1 MPTIFLSYRRSDTGG
16 QAGRLADSIEQR
28 LGSHITF
35 RDATDIP
42 AGESFEAVLERELAT
57 CDVVLVFIGPAWLQD
72 LERRSQQPE
81 TDYVRIEIANAL
93 TAGKRIIPLLING
106 AALPP
111 QDALPENIR
120 ALADRQAITMRDES
134 WPQDVDRLLDSIG
147 RPYAW
152 RRLAMRCAIAVAA
165 ILAGV
170 WFVVPRLP
178 IGPNDQIGYAR
189 ALVLGLIGL
198 YGVVEIAM
206 AYRRY
211 AAMKRGR

>member
-28 LGSHITF
+28 LGSHMTF

-42 AGESFEAVLERELAT
+42 AGASFEAILQRELAA

-81 TDYVRIEIANAL
+81 TDYVRLEIAGAL

-111 QDALPENIR
+111 QDALPVNIR
-120 ALADRQAITMRDES
+120 GLADRQAISMRDES

-152 RRLAMRCAIAVAA
+152 KRLAMRCAIAVAA
-165 ILAGV
+165 VLAGV
-170 WFVVPRLP
+170 WFVVPLLP
-178 IGPNDQIGYAR
+178 IGSNDQIAYAR
-189 ALVLGLIGL
+189 ALVFGLLAI
-198 YGVVEIAM
+198 YGVIEIAT
-206 AYRRY
+206 AYRWY
-211 AAMKRGR
+211 ITTKRTP